1 MEVTPVMMEVRPVVG
16 VTVAVAITAAMV
28 DRGGTKTASAI
39 DGRSAK
45 AAMVDRH
52 AAAPEPAA
60 VKRRAAASKTAA
72 VERRATAS
80 EAAAVKAAAAKA
92 SSATATKTSATAA
105 KAAAPVA
112 TATVLNFGRQPIG
125 CILRSRSRAWT
136 CE

>member
-28 DRGGTKTASAI
+28 DAGRTKTASAI

-60 VKRRAAASKTAA
+60 VKRRAAAPETAA
-72 VERRATAS
+72 VERRATAP
-80 EAAAVKAAAAKA
+80 EAAAAKA

-125 CILRSRSRAWT
+125 CILRSRGRAWT